1 MSLTIDHVRGTKS
14 TRGECAL
21 PAERICDG
29 AQLPLTQPRAFL

>member
-1 MSLTIDHVRGTKS
+1 MSLTIDHVRGTI
-14 TRGECAL
+14 TNRGEIVL